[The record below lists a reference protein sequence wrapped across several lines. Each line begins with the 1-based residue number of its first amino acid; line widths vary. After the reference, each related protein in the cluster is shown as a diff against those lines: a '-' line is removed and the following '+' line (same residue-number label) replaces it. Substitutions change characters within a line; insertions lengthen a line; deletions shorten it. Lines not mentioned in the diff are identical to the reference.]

1 MGLELRNVQ
10 RYAQRVDE
18 GTGQKYTVLVK
29 NNPYLRLNSG
39 DGPPIFIQGGK
50 AYAEGGDE
58 YELDDLPPWFMV
70 LAKGVG
76 ETVAEQCGLDK
87 LLQEIDEASGDEV
100 PGLMPKP
107 EGKPEPK
114 PTTLQEITAAGN
126 DDGSAATAKPAKPKV
141 RPKTE
146 KTAKGQF
153 KKSSKTKPIAKKE

>member
-39 DGPPIFIQGGK
+39 DGPPIFVQGGK
-50 AYAEGGDE
+50 AYSEGGDE
-58 YELDDLPPWFMV
+58 YELGDLPPWFMV
-70 LAKGVG
+70 LAAGVG

-87 LLQEIDEASGDEV
+87 LLQEIDEASGNEV
-100 PGLMPKP
+100 PGPAPEVVVQPK
-107 EGKPEPK
+107 
-114 PTTLQEITAAGN
+114 AR
-126 DDGSAATAKPAKPKV
+126 S
-141 RPKTE
+141 KTE

-153 KKSSKTKPIAKKE
+153 KKSSKTKPNAKKE